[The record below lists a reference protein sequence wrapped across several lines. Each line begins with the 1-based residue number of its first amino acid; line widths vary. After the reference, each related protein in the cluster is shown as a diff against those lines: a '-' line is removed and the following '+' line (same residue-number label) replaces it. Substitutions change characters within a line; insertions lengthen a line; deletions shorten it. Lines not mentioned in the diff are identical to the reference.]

1 MRPMVEEQEA
11 VEQQVIETSQEEVQ
25 SQSQQQP
32 KEEVK
37 ESFQATNFK
46 NLRESLEKTE
56 KERDEALRKYRELES
71 EKKKA
76 FVADDDYLGIG
87 EDDLVEGRH
96 AKKIASDV
104 KKLKEELDK
113 YKKESTLTT
122 VEARLKSQYSDFDQ
136 VVNEKNI
143 EKLKAAHPEIAQ
155 TLSTSTDVYSTGATA
170 YKVLKKFI
178 LEAEPAYDAEKAQA
192 DENLAKPTPVASIA
206 SRKGTTPLSQANAF
220 ADGKVSKELANQ
232 LYREMLEARRK
243 I

>member
-136 VVNEKNI
+136 VYDDTNKSIIGWSLGAGVELGKFLPI
-143 EKLKAAHPEIAQ
+143 ALLVELKYNFD
-155 TLSTSTDVYSTGATA
+155 TSKA
-170 YKVLKKFI
+170 Y
-178 LEAEPAYDAEKAQA
+178 ES
-192 DENLAKPTPVASIA
+192 ENLTIKNS
-206 SRKGTTPLSQANAF
+206 SY
-220 ADGKVSKELANQ
+220 EL
-232 LYREMLEARRK
+232 RGGIRF
-243 I
+243 